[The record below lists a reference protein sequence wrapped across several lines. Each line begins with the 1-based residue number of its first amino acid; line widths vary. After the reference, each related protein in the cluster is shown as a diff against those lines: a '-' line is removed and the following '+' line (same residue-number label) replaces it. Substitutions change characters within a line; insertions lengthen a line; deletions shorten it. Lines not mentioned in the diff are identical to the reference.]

1 MRKWPAQRIWRMVIL
16 VGSTHFGQALERLV
30 DAPLPRE
37 VHDGMNWI

>member
-1 MRKWPAQRIWRMVIL
+1 MA
-16 VGSTHFGQALERLV
+16 STTDLEIGHFGRALERLV